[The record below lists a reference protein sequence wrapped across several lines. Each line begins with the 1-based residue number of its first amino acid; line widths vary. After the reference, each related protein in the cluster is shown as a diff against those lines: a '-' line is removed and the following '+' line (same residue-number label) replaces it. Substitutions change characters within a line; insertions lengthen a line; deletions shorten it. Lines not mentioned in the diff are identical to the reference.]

1 LTFFADANVATPAKK
16 AYLLFYM
23 ILIILFI
30 FLFISYAFLLM
41 RYKRGWNRQG
51 RQIALPAKEPS
62 ISVSVII
69 PARNEADNIAT
80 CIRSVLNNDYPATL
94 LEIIVIDDFSE
105 DDTAEIAGNL
115 LQQGHGRVIRLKDH
129 LSKDERLN
137 SYKKK
142 ALKIAIGEAKGE
154 WIITTDADC
163 EVPVH
168 WLQQLT
174 GPMQSERIK
183 FIAAPVSFTPA
194 LPRPDGLYYFQS
206 LDFMTMQGITAA
218 SIAMNLGNMCNGA
231 NLAFSKKAF
240 DEVGGY
246 KGIDH
251 IASGDD
257 MLLMHKIQLRFPD
270 GIFYLK
276 SKEAIVHTPAQPD
289 WRSFLNQRI
298 RWSSKADKYEDKKLT
313 VILAFVYFFNVSFI
327 PMFIAGFFNYFYW
340 LWMFGILFAKVF
352 IELIFLVPV
361 AGFYGKKKEL
371 WWFPIFQPMHIGY
384 IIMAG
389 FLGKFGS
396 YQWKGRTVK

>member
-1 LTFFADANVATPAKK
+1 MTFFADPIEAIQAKK

-23 ILIILFI
+23 ILIIISI

-41 RYKRGWNRQG
+41 RYKRGWNRQNG
-51 RQIALPAKEPS
+51 QAAATAKSPY
-62 ISVSVII
+62 ITISVII
-69 PARNEADNIAT
+69 PARNEQDNIAT
-80 CIRSVLNNDYPATL
+80 CIRSILNNDYPLAM

-105 DDTAEIAGNL
+105 DDTAAIAENM
-115 LQQGHGRVIRLKDH
+115 LQGGHGRVIQLKNY
-129 LSKDERLN
+129 LSKNERLN

-142 ALKIAIGEAKGE
+142 ALEIAIGEAKGE

-163 EVPVH
+163 EVPLH

-174 GPMQSERIK
+174 QPMQLHQVK

-194 LPRPDGLYYFQS
+194 LPQPDGLYYFQS

-231 NLAFSKKAF
+231 NLAFNKKAF

-289 WRSFLNQRI
+289 WSSFLNQRI
-298 RWSSKADKYEDKKLT
+298 RWSSKADKYDDKKLT

-327 PMFIAGFFNYFYW
+327 PLFIAGFFNYFYW
-340 LWMFGILFAKVF
+340 LWMLGILFGKVMV
-352 IELIFLVPV
+352 ELIFLVPV
-361 AGFYGKKKEL
+361 AKFYSKTKEL
-371 WWFPIFQPMHIGY
+371 RWFPLFQPMHIGY